1 MSDKPEKWI
10 FVSSPSDVAA
20 ERVIA
25 DRVFRRLAREF
36 DDVVTLKL
44 LLWEFEPLFAHGGF
58 QRQIRAPSE
67 CDLMVTM
74 LWTRLG
80 TRLPAEF
87 APGPGL
93 PPPTGT
99 EYEIREALAGHA
111 RSGRPDVLI
120 YVKKESP
127 AASLD
132 AKDLDERRRQFVE
145 LQNFCKELFYDES
158 GASVVAHHSFR
169 DSAEFERKLLE
180 HARKWLHDQLDAIDI
195 RPRWTL
201 GSPFRGLKAFDADY
215 RDVFFGR
222 SQAIG
227 DLIRR
232 LNETENPADP
242 EAERSRLLL
251 VAGMSGNGKTSV
263 IQAGLLPQLEYLPV
277 EGIAAWD
284 TVTLRPSDVDDAVPE
299 LLFFAALAAR
309 IIDRVGVAS
318 MPDASVTA
326 LARELAEK
334 PDAAVVRIEN
344 ALWQSANTRRHSP
357 APAHVRLLIYLDQLE
372 ELFTLPALASRI
384 EAALTLLVRL
394 ARSARIWVVATLRS
408 DFVYKLEAHADFM
421 ALLGHSPPYTLLPP
435 RGAELAD
442 MIREP
447 AIAAGLRFEERDG
460 VTLDAEILHEASL
473 NPESLPL
480 LGYALDQLYERR
492 DGRTLLWDVYR
503 PAGKDGGLRGS
514 LVAVAEGLLGTQA
527 EDIAFRRVMR
537 ELTSVS
543 EDGSATRR
551 YAPLAGF
558 AEGSPE
564 RALLHRLI
572 DARLCVT
579 DTQGRNPVVCLA
591 HEALLQSWPRV
602 HRWLVQ
608 ESSLLR
614 LRDELQ
620 RDAKAWHSHGR
631 KDDWLGTAPD
641 KLMAIE
647 QIERESLLPAGIE
660 TDYARRSRR
669 HASFKQRIKQGVIA
683 ALCVLGIV
691 SAIAGW
697 LALKQRDLARQQAE
711 TASRTSAFMVAMFQG
726 ADPEQSRGDKIT
738 VRELLDKGA
747 HDISMNLVIDNKV
760 RADLLAAMGESYKGL
775 GLYEP
780 ANRTLQ
786 EALSLRRLGGG
797 DLVSLVDVLNSV
809 ADLKSKQADYVTAD
823 KIFREAL
830 ALRAAGDRD
839 RRASEQRTASLA
851 GLGAVL
857 REEGKYAD
865 ATKMLEEALA
875 LDRKLYGEPAAPVAH
890 VLFELGVTRQAGGN
904 TQGAIKDAEQA
915 VAMYRELYGSTPS
928 PSTAEAINELAGIV
942 LDSGDF
948 DRAEKLYVEALAI
961 KRRVYGDKHPEIA
974 AALNNVAEAQ
984 EQRGD
989 LKGAEA
995 NYRAAL
1001 AMEHELLGNVHP
1013 RIAET
1018 LNNLAFVEREQ
1029 GRVEEAL
1036 DRMREALRVESAVH
1050 GGDHPRVAVYE
1061 DHLGFWLM
1069 RAGNLAEATPLLTQA
1084 LAIRE
1089 RLVGK
1094 DHPDYAASLV
1104 HLAILDVTE
1113 GHYADALA
1121 KAGSAH
1127 AIFEKEQPGQ
1137 WRSAVAKATEGAA
1150 LSGLGRTA
1158 EATPILARSL
1168 AILKADRGAPLDYVQ
1183 LVERYARG
1191 QMR

>member
-44 LLWEFEPLFAHGGF
+44 VLWEFEPLFAHGSF
-58 QRQIRAPSE
+58 QRQIRSPSE

-87 APGPGL
+87 SPGPGL

-111 RSGRPDVLI
+111 RNGRPDVLI

-132 AKDLDERRRQFVE
+132 AKDLDERRRQFRE
-145 LQNFCKELFYDES
+145 LQDFCKELFYDEA

-180 HARKWLHDQLDAIDI
+180 HARKWLHEQLDAIDI

-242 EAERSRLLL
+242 QAERSRLLL
-251 VAGMSGNGKTSV
+251 VTGMSGNGKTSL
-263 IQAGLLPQLEYLPV
+263 IQAGLLPQLEFLPV

-284 TVTLRPSDVDDAVPE
+284 TVTLRPSDVDGAAPE

-309 IIDRVGVAS
+309 IIDRVGATA
-318 MPDASVTA
+318 MHDTTVTA
-326 LARELAEK
+326 LAREFADK

-344 ALWQSANTRRHSP
+344 ALWESASNRRHSP
-357 APAHVRLLIYLDQLE
+357 LPAHVRLLVYIDQLE

-384 EAALTLLVRL
+384 DSTLTLLTRL
-394 ARSARIWVVATLRS
+394 ARSARVWVVATLRS
-408 DFVYKLEAHADFM
+408 DFVYKLEGHAELM

-447 AIAAGLRFEERDG
+447 AAAAGLRFEERDG
-460 VTLDAEILHEASL
+460 VGLDAEILHEASL

-503 PAGKDGGLRGS
+503 PAGQDGGLRGS

-527 EDIAFRRVMR
+527 EDVAFRRVMR

-551 YAPLAGF
+551 YASLSVF
-558 AEGSPE
+558 SEGAPE
-564 RALLHRLI
+564 RALLYRLI

-579 DTQGRNPVVCLA
+579 DTQGTNPVVCLA

-620 RDAKAWHSHGR
+620 RDAKAWHAHGR

-647 QIERESLLPAGIE
+647 QIERESLLPGGIE

-669 HASFKQRIKQGVIA
+669 HATFKQRIKQGVIA

-726 ADPEQSRGDKIT
+726 ADPEQSRGDKVT

-747 HDISMNLVIDNKV
+747 HDIATNLVIDNKV
-760 RADLLAAMGESYKGL
+760 RADLLTAMGESYRGL

-797 DLVSLVDVLNSV
+797 DTASLVDVLNSV

-823 KIFREAL
+823 ATFREAL
-830 ALRAAGDRD
+830 ALRPVGDRD
-839 RRASEQRTASLA
+839 RRASEQRAASLA

-857 REEGKYAD
+857 REEGKYGD

-875 LDRKLYGEPAAPVAH
+875 LNRKLYGEPAAPVAH
-890 VLFELGVTRQAGGN
+890 TLFELGVTRQADGN
-904 TQGAIKDAEQA
+904 TKAAIRDAEAA
-915 VAMYRELYGSTPS
+915 VAMYRELYGLTPS
-928 PSTAEAINELAGIV
+928 PSTAEAINELAGS
-942 LDSGDF
+942 LEEDGQY
-948 DRAEKLYVEALAI
+948 DRAESLYAEALAL
-961 KRRVYGDKHPEIA
+961 KRRVYGEKHPEIA
-974 AALNNVAEAQ
+974 AALHNVAAAQ
-984 EQRGD
+984 QERGD

-1001 AMEHELLGNVHP
+1001 TMEHELLGNVHP

-1018 LNNLAFVEREQ
+1018 LNNLAFVQREQ
-1029 GRVEEAL
+1029 GRPEEAL
-1036 DRMREALRVESAVH
+1036 GTLREALKVEAALH
-1050 GGDHPRVAVYE
+1050 KGDHPQIALYE
-1061 DHLGFWLM
+1061 NRLGFWLT
-1069 RAGNLAEATPLLTQA
+1069 RSGNYPEAERTLGDAVGML
-1084 LAIRE
+1084 E
-1089 RLVGK
+1089 RLLGPEHV
-1094 DHPDYAASLV
+1094 DYAGGLV
-1104 HLAILDVTE
+1104 HLAILDVAQ
-1113 GHYADALA
+1113 GRYAQALTRA
-1121 KAGSAH
+1121 RAAR
-1127 AIFEKEQPGQ
+1127 AIFEKDAPGQ
-1137 WRSAVAKATEGAA
+1137 WRSAVARAAEGAA
-1150 LSGLGRTA
+1150 LAGLGQNGDA
-1158 EATPILARSL
+1158 GPILAQSAAAL
-1168 AILKADRGAPLDYVQ
+1168 QADRGAPPDYVQ
-1183 LVERYARG
+1183 LAEAYSKGRLR
-1191 QMR
+1191 